1 MKRFMW
7 AVMAAAFA
15 LSSPAAFAE
24 KGPEKWIGTWGSSQY
39 LAEGDNALPAG
50 TTDITLRQIVRVSR
64 GGERFKVRISN
75 AFGTE
80 PLTIGAVS
88 VAPGTA
94 GSARVDADAARVLSF
109 SGRSAVT
116 IPAGASYE
124 SDPVDLALK
133 PLSDLAISL
142 YLPKVPARQTGHPGS
157 RTTSY
162 RVSGNQVAVADFTN
176 ATAVDRWYH
185 IAAIEVEA
193 KKGAAIVTIGDSIT
207 DGRGSTTNGNDR
219 WPDFLAKRLQ
229 ADRKLKNLGV
239 LNMGIGGNR
248 ILNDGSG
255 PNAMARFE
263 RDVLSQ
269 AGVKYLIVLEGVNDL
284 GTFTRDGATKDV
296 ISDEAREAHITQMI
310 TAYQQIIR
318 RARAH
323 GIKVYGATIMPY
335 NGFDYYKQTP
345 FSEADRQT
353 VNTWIRTPGNFD
365 GVIDFDAA
373 TRDPADPSRLK
384 AEYDVGDH
392 IHPSPAGFKA
402 MAEAIDLK
410 LFAK

>member
-1 MKRFMW
+1 MKRHVW
-7 AVMAAAFA
+7 AVLAAAFA

-24 KGPEKWIGTWGSSQY
+24 KWVGTWGSSQY
-39 LAEGDNALPAG
+39 LAEGDNALPAEAQ
-50 TTDITLRQIVRVSR
+50 DITLRQIVRVSR

-80 PLTIGAVS
+80 ALTIGAAHI
-88 VAPGTA
+88 APGTP
-94 GSARVDADAARVLSF
+94 GTSRIDAATGTSLTF
-109 SGRSAVT
+109 SGRASVT

-124 SDPVDLALK
+124 TDPVDMALK
-133 PLSDLAISL
+133 PLSDMAISL

-162 RVSGNQVAVADFTN
+162 RVSGNQVAAADFTN
-176 ATAVDRWYH
+176 ATPVDRWYH

-193 KKGAAIVTIGDSIT
+193 KKGAAIVAIGDSIT

-229 ADRKLKNLGV
+229 ADRKLKDLGV

-284 GTFTRDGATKDV
+284 GTLT
-296 ISDEAREAHITQMI
+296 REAPVSDAAHKAHVADLI
-310 TAYQQIIR
+310 TAYQQMIS
-318 RARAH
+318 RARSH
-323 GIKVYGATIMPY
+323 GIKVYGATVMAY
-335 NGFDYYKQTP
+335 MGFDYYRPTALN
-345 FSEADRQT
+345 EADRQAL
-353 VNTWIRTPGNFD
+353 NAWIRTPGNFD

-384 AEYDVGDH
+384 PEYDMGDH
-392 IHPSPAGFKA
+392 IHTSPAGFKA
-402 MAEAIDLK
+402 MADAIDLS
-410 LFAK
+410 LFKK

>member
-7 AVMAAAFA
+7 AAVAALVMSA
-15 LSSPAAFAE
+15 PAAFAE
-24 KGPEKWIGTWGSSQY
+24 KWVGTWGSSQY
-39 LAEGDNALPAG
+39 LAEGDNALPADAQ
-50 TTDITLRQIVRVSR
+50 DITLRQIVRVSR

-80 PLTIGAVS
+80 ALTIGA
-88 VAPGTA
+88 AHIATGTP
-94 GSARVDADAARVLSF
+94 GSARIDAASGTALTF
-109 SGRSAVT
+109 SGRASVT
-116 IPAGASYE
+116 IPAGATYE
-124 SDPVDLALK
+124 SDPVDMVLK

-142 YLPKVPARQTGHPGS
+142 YIPKVPTRQTGHPGS

-162 RVSGNQVAVADFTN
+162 RVSGNQVAATDFTN
-176 ATAVDRWYH
+176 PTQVDRWYH

-193 KKGAAIVTIGDSIT
+193 KKGAAIVAIGDSIT

-229 ADRKLKNLGV
+229 ADRKLKDLGV

-269 AGVKYLIVLEGVNDL
+269 AGVRYLIVLEGVNDL
-284 GTFTRDGATKDV
+284 GTLT
-296 ISDEAREAHITQMI
+296 REAPVSDAAHKTHVADLI
-310 TAYQQIIR
+310 TAYQQMIS
-318 RARAH
+318 RARSH
-323 GIKVYGATIMPY
+323 GLKVYGATVMAY
-335 NGFDYYKQTP
+335 MGFDYYRPTALN
-345 FSEADRQT
+345 EADRQAL
-353 VNTWIRTPGNFD
+353 NAWIRTPGNFD

-373 TRDPADPSRLK
+373 TRDPADPPRLK
-384 AEYDVGDH
+384 PEYDMGDH

-402 MAEAIDLK
+402 MADAIDLS
-410 LFAK
+410 LFKK